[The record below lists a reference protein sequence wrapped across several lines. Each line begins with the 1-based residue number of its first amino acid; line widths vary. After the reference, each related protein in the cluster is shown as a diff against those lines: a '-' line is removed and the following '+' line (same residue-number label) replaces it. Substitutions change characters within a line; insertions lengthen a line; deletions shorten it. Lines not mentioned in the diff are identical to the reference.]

1 MCQWQRNVLS
11 SMAIS
16 TNFSAKLWQFRREV
30 NIFSSGNAGA
40 RHFNVMEYT
49 RTICSWQE
57 ELDLRS
63 NVEGCCPSQRH
74 FHPLVGGV
82 NVRNFDVCTEW
93 GLGFIDAIETRMQCF
108 GVP

>member
-1 MCQWQRNVLS
+1 
-11 SMAIS
+11 MAIS
-16 TNFSAKLWQFRREV
+16 TNFSAKLWQFQWKV
-30 NIFSSGNAGA
+30 NTISSGNAGA
-40 RHFNVMEYT
+40 RHFNFMEYT
-49 RTICSWQE
+49 RTIWSWQE

-82 NVRNFDVCTEW
+82 NVRNLEVCAEW
-93 GLGFIDAIETRMQCF
+93 VFSFIDAIEKRMQCF